1 MRLSNYMKMIS
12 VFTNIFSEH
21 SRKSPEHLKASHTAR
36 LVYNSK
42 TVY

>member
-1 MRLSNYMKMIS
+1 MRLSNYMKMTS

-21 SRKSPEHLKASHTAR
+21 SRKSPDLKASHTAR